1 MKSFREYLRTHN
13 VNDGIVLQTLP
24 VAARSMQ
31 GERAGFFTRAI
42 AAIIDVVI
50 TGAIVLGI
58 WVAGWL
64 FLLVF
69 SPSAGANL
77 PQPGYFLLGGYVVL
91 WAYWTWAWA
100 TSGRSPGQSLMGVRV
115 LDRHDQ
121 RSSWGLAAVRSAF
134 CVLFP
139 IGILWT
145 IVSRRNRSVQDIV
158 LRTSVVHDWSS
169 RISNSEVKPLDVQRA
184 NDVREESM
192 RERKAEQ
199 VAEHLINTVHRQ
211 AHSTAHSTT
220 HPAGDSTRESK

>member
-1 MKSFREYLRTHN
+1 MKSFQEYLRTHN
-13 VNDGIVLQTLP
+13 VADGIVLQTLP

-31 GERAGFFTRAI
+31 GERAGFFTRSI

-50 TGAIVLGI
+50 TGAIVLGM

-69 SPSAGANL
+69 SPAAGANL

-115 LDRHDQ
+115 FGHHDQ
-121 RSSWGLAAVRSAF
+121 RPSWGLAAVRSAF

-139 IGILWT
+139 FGILWT
-145 IVSRRNRSVQDIV
+145 IVSRRNRSVQDVV

-169 RISNSEVKPLDVQRA
+169 RISNNQVKPLDVQRID
-184 NDVREESM
+184 DVREESM
-192 RERKAEQ
+192 REHKAEQ
-199 VAEHLINTVHRQ
+199 VADHLIDTVHRQ
-211 AHSTAHSTT
+211 SHAPDGKTGEST
-220 HPAGDSTRESK
+220 

>member
-1 MKSFREYLRTHN
+1 MKSFREYLRTHD
-13 VNDGIVLQTLP
+13 VADGIVLQTLP

-31 GERAGFFTRAI
+31 GERAGFFTRTI

-77 PQPGYFLLGGYVVL
+77 PQPGYFLLGGYAVL

-115 LDRHDQ
+115 LDRHD
-121 RSSWGLAAVRSAF
+121 RRPSWGLAAVRSAF

-145 IVSRRNRSVQDIV
+145 IVSRRNRSVQDVV

-169 RISNSEVKPLDVQRA
+169 RTSSNQVRPLDVQRVD
-184 NDVREESM
+184 DVREESV
-192 RERKAEQ
+192 REREAEQ
-199 VAEHLINTVHRQ
+199 VADHLIDKLHRQ
-211 AHSTAHSTT
+211 PHSTGHSTT
-220 HPAGDSTRESK
+220 RPAGDSTRETT